1 MKHEH
6 DGGIKALILSTLTI
20 LLTLIGIMVGDTA
33 GLCAI
38 RGGLLCIGIGLTF
51 LD

>member
-6 DGGIKALILSTLTI
+6 DGGIKALILSTMTI
-20 LLTLIGIMVGDTA
+20 LLTLIGIAAGGA
-33 GLCAI
+33 QGLCAI
-38 RGGLLCIGIGLTF
+38 MGGLLCIGIGLTF